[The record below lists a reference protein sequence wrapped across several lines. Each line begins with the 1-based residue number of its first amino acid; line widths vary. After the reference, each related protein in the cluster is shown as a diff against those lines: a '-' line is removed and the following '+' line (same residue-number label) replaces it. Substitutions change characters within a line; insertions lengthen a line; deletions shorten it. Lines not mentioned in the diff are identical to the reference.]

1 MNKFKLLGIGNSFSD
16 DAFKWVYPMIDSM
29 GIEDK
34 AVNNLYIG
42 GCPLYE
48 HLRNMENDLPRY
60 DYRRFERDISSTNF
74 KISEALKLEDWQYI
88 TLQQSSGDSGI
99 RESFGVLEELLAR
112 VNALKP
118 ANAKLYWHM
127 TWAYSA
133 KSSNPEFK
141 KYGNDQLAMY
151 NALIDCVKT
160 EVLKFKDFVGVIP
173 SGTAIQ
179 NARTSSLGDNMDRDG
194 FHLSMDLGRY
204 IAGLCV
210 VCTILGTDPADIPF
224 APCGVDPLR
233 RKIAEESVRNA
244 IKAPFE
250 ITPSVFR

>member
-42 GCPLYE
+42 GCPLCE

-74 KISEALKLEDWQYI
+74 KISEALKLEDWQHI

-112 VNALKP
+112 VNNEAIKEIIIATNPTIEGEATAMYLTRLLKP
-118 ANAKLYWHM
+118 FDIKISRL
-127 TWAYSA
+127 AYGIPVGADLEYADEVTLSRA
-133 KSSNPEFK
+133 
-141 KYGNDQLAMY
+141 
-151 NALIDCVKT
+151 ID
-160 EVLKFKDFVGVIP
+160 
-173 SGTAIQ
+173 
-179 NARTSSLGDNMDRDG
+179 
-194 FHLSMDLGRY
+194 GR
-204 IAGLCV
+204 
-210 VCTILGTDPADIPF
+210 
-224 APCGVDPLR
+224 R
-233 RKIAEESVRNA
+233 EMK
-244 IKAPFE
+244 
-250 ITPSVFR
+250 